1 MNLNLSYSSLII
13 QSSALDKIMTTATN
27 LDATRL
33 ESLLESAQLL
43 TSSLDSNDLLKH
55 LLRTVMGRML
65 VGRGFVAVESDGRMR
80 YAQMRGLKSV
90 KNGDLYDEKSAL
102 DFGIH
107 KIYPIG
113 GAENPIGFLGV
124 GKPPNGEIS
133 KDEEES
139 LKALLAIAA
148 TGLANAKA
156 HAETK
161 HFNFQL
167 NEKVQELRALLD
179 LVRGLTATL
188 EPEEVARLL
197 ILTLSGRWAVGKY
210 ALAVKKE
217 NHPTIERHKGIVLPP
232 IEEIAAFI
240 ADLPEAVLAVNLTD
254 GELKEKL
261 IAQKVELIF
270 PIRSSESTAG
280 VLVFGSRLG
289 KAAYTEA
296 DLEFGAGLVAQAGVA
311 FENSWFVRETI
322 ERKKIEQEI
331 ELAAS
336 IQAGLFPEF
345 LPRIEGFDLAAKNRA
360 ARWCGGDYYD
370 VLPIEANGA
379 KSYLLCVADVS
390 GKGLPASLL
399 MSNVQATMRALLG
412 RVPTL
417 VELAARTNELL
428 HATTPSNKFVTAI
441 LIELEPTTGAGK
453 YVSAGHGDCL
463 LLRGNGTVEKFDAT
477 GLPLGMMPPEM
488 LGMLGKDYEEKSF
501 QLEKG
506 DLLALYSDGVT
517 EAYDEAE
524 NEFGDE
530 RLLNCL
536 RPIAETNSEN
546 IVGEVFT
553 AIDAFAGLAPQHDD
567 ITLMIIKRGE

>member
-1 MNLNLSYSSLII
+1 M
-13 QSSALDKIMTTATN
+13 SAKI

-43 TSSLDSNDLLKH
+43 TSSLDLDSLLKH
-55 LLRTVMGRML
+55 LLRTVMGRTL
-65 VGRGFVAVESDGRMR
+65 VGRGFVAVEANGAMR
-80 YAQMRGLKSV
+80 YAQMRGLKTV
-90 KNGDLYDEKSAL
+90 KSGDVYDENAAR
-102 DFGIH
+102 DFGIDH
-107 KIYPIG
+107 VYPIG
-113 GAENPIGFLGV
+113 DAEKPVGLLGL
-124 GKPPNGEIS
+124 GKPPTGEIS
-133 KDEEES
+133 VDEEKS

-148 TGLANAKA
+148 SSLANAKA
-156 HAETK
+156 HSETK
-161 HFNFQL
+161 HFNSQL

-197 ILTLSGRWAVGKY
+197 ILTLAGRWAVGKY
-210 ALAVKKE
+210 ALVVKKE
-217 NHPTIERHKGIVLPP
+217 NHPSVERHKAIVLPP
-232 IEEIAAFI
+232 IEDIEASIK
-240 ADLPEAVLAVNLTD
+240 DLPEAILIKDLPD

-261 IAQKVELIF
+261 TAQKVELIF
-270 PIRSSESTAG
+270 PLRSSETTVGILA
-280 VLVFGSRLG
+280 FGSRLG

-345 LPRIEGFDLAAKNRA
+345 LPRLEGYDLAAKNRA

-370 VLPIEANGA
+370 VLPIETDGE

-441 LIELEPTTGAGK
+441 LIELEPKSGAVK

-463 LLRGNGTVEKFDAT
+463 LLRSDGTVEKFDAT

-501 QLEKG
+501 QLNAG

-530 RLLNCL
+530 RLLECL
-536 RPIAETNSEN
+536 RPIAETDSEN
-546 IVGEVFT
+546 IVSKVFT
-553 AIDAFAGLAPQHDD
+553 AIDAFAGIAPQHDD
-567 ITLMIIKRGE
+567 ITLMVVKRGG